1 MGVGLRLKHILRDRK
16 MTIKQLAENANI
28 PVNTLYSITKRDSER
43 VDPVILRQLSETL
56 EVPTSVL
63 TGHGTPPDEAA
74 EYAEKMLPPEVLE
87 DLKKSLTFISL
98 IPGSDSFRAC
108 YIRAETK
115 EETERIRK
123 EFFKIVM
130 NPLMTEEQNRAIFQK
145 IDAAVQAEKE
155 KKSAETQKKET
166 SDNI

>member
-98 IPGSDSFRAC
+98 IPG

-130 NPLMTEEQNRAIFQK
+130 NPLMTEEQNRALFQK

>member
-1 MGVGLRLKHILRDRK
+1 MGVGLRLKRILRDRK

-74 EYAEKMLPPEVLE
+74 EYAERMTPPEVME
-87 DLKKSLTFISL
+87 DFKKAVHY
-98 IPGSDSFRAC
+98 IPLGDGSIGLFR
-108 YIRAETK
+108 IRAETE

-123 EFFKIVM
+123 EFFRIVM
-130 NPLMTEEQNRAIFQK
+130 NPLMTEEQNRAVSQRIT
-145 IDAAVQAEKE
+145 AAVQAGKE

>member
-1 MGVGLRLKHILRDRK
+1 MGVGFRLKRILRDRK

-63 TGHGTPPDEAA
+63 AGHGTPPDEAA
-74 EYAEKMLPPEVLE
+74 EYY
-87 DLKKSLTFISL
+87 KKAFKKAVHY
-98 IPGSDSFRAC
+98 IPLGDGSIGLFR
-108 YIRAETK
+108 IRAETE

-123 EFFKIVM
+123 EFFRITL
-130 NPLMTEEQNRAIFQK
+130 NPLMTVEQNRALCEK
-145 IDAAVQAEKE
+145 ITAAIQAEKE

>member
-16 MTIKQLAENANI
+16 MTIKQLAETANI

-63 TGHGTPPDEAA
+63 TGHGAPPDEAA

-87 DLKKSLTFISL
+87 DLKKSLTFIPL
-98 IPGSDSFRAC
+98 IPGSDSF
-108 YIRAETK
+108 
-115 EETERIRK
+115 
-123 EFFKIVM
+123 
-130 NPLMTEEQNRAIFQK
+130 
-145 IDAAVQAEKE
+145 QAWFVPKRRWRR
-155 KKSAETQKKET
+155 SGFVRNF
-166 SDNI
+166 SR

>member
-63 TGHGTPPDEAA
+63 TGRGTPPDEAA
-74 EYAEKMLPPEVLE
+74 EYAERMAPPEVME
-87 DLKKSLTFISL
+87 DFKKAVHY
-98 IPGSDSFRAC
+98 IPLGDGSIGLFR
-108 YIRAETK
+108 IRAETE

-130 NPLMTEEQNRAIFQK
+130 NPLMTVEQNRALCEK
-145 IDAAVQAEKE
+145 ITAAIQAEKE